1 MNILKNLDLTIFKV
15 VMAVGRECKSE
26 ELKMKNEELR
36 DKRCKSGYKMTE
48 LGEIPEDWE
57 VRKLGDICDVRKEK
71 FNPIGAENAKYIALE
86 HIEQGTGRING
97 IGNSDE
103 TTSIKAKFKKG
114 DILFGKL
121 RPYLKKIWLADF
133 NGVCAT
139 EILPLFVKYNYNSKF
154 CFYVIQQD
162 KFIEY
167 TNQSSFGTKMP
178 RTSWNYMREFVLSIP
193 PLKEQ
198 QKIASILSSVDE
210 QIEITDSLIEKTKEL
225 KKGLMQRLLTKGIG
239 HSKFKDTEIG
249 RIPVEWEVVQIKEI
263 VKVGPQNGI
272 YKNNK
277 YYCGNKFNI
286 VALKDLYRNYKFI
299 NLDELQFIDLNDN
312 EIKLYGLKQ
321 GDILINRVSKAVDGV
336 GRMRIVGQL
345 KNIICFESNM
355 MRITLESSKA
365 NTEYIYYLSEGDMFR
380 NEIMKVAKDSNQ
392 SSISQS
398 DISNIKIALPSIEE
412 QTQIAKILSSVDEQ
426 IDQYESKKEKLK
438 ELKKGL
444 MQKLLTGKIRVKV

>member
-1 MNILKNLDLTIFKV
+1 V

-239 HSKFKDTEIG
+239 HSRFKDTEIG
-249 RIPVEWEVVQIKEI
+249 RVPVEWEVRKLGDIARYINGKAFKPSDWSEEGIPI
-263 VKVGPQNGI
+263 VRIQNLNGSNEYNYCNKQVEERYYIENNELLFSWSGSRGTSFGPFIWQGGKAVLNQHIFKVNLSEELN
-272 YKNNK
+272 KN
-277 YYCGNKFNI
+277 YCYF
-286 VALKDLYRNYKFI
+286 ALKKITQDIEENAHGSAGLVHITKSELEKFKI
-299 NLDELQFIDLNDN
+299 PIPKELEQ
-312 EIKLYGLKQ
+312 Q
-321 GDILINRVSKAVDGV
+321 
-336 GRMRIVGQL
+336 
-345 KNIICFESNM
+345 
-355 MRITLESSKA
+355 
-365 NTEYIYYLSEGDMFR
+365 
-380 NEIMKVAKDSNQ
+380 
-392 SSISQS
+392 
-398 DISNIKIALPSIEE
+398 KIAS
-412 QTQIAKILSSVDEQ
+412 ILSSVDEQ
-426 IDQYESKKEKLK
+426 IAQYESKKEKLQ

>member
-1 MNILKNLDLTIFKV
+1 
-15 VMAVGRECKSE
+15 MAVGRECKSE
-26 ELKMKNEELR
+26 ELKMKNEELK
-36 DKRCKSGYKMTE
+36 DKSCKSGYKMTE

-57 VRKLGDICDVRKEK
+57 VRKFKDVSK
-71 FNPIGAENAKYIALE
+71 ISQGLQIAIE
-86 HIEQGTGRING
+86 DRFKEQGLNRLPYITIQYINDK
-97 IGNSDE
+97 SDYDNQYYIE
-103 TTSIKAKFKKG
+103 DANKSVICTRD
-114 DILFGKL
+114 DILMTRTGNTGVVITNEYGVFHNNFFKVDYKKDIL
-121 RPYLKKIWLADF
+121 NKNFLVYYLKSNTIQRLILRYAGTTTIPDLKHGDFYKI
-133 NGVCAT
+133 
-139 EILPLFVKYNYNSKF
+139 P
-154 CFYVIQQD
+154 VIIP
-162 KFIEY
+162 KIE
-167 TNQSSFGTKMP
+167 
-178 RTSWNYMREFVLSIP
+178 
-193 PLKEQ
+193 EQ